1 MPNLLNLRCFNL
13 VIVKIL
19 HKVLR
24 AQLKEISALLFNT
37 QIKHEIM
44 HFIDGIRA
52 LKNPTCNKYIY
63 LALYYNCQKKGQ
75 SMYLLKETDNLLYL
89 SVVYEK
95 NWVKE

>member
-1 MPNLLNLRCFNL
+1 
-13 VIVKIL
+13 
-19 HKVLR
+19 
-24 AQLKEISALLFNT
+24 
-37 QIKHEIM
+37 M

-89 SVVYEK
+89 SIVYKK